1 MTAAGAFGSAG
12 AGGSAGTTS
21 AQFLQR
27 LRRKPVIGGIKQ
39 GTDLRRPLDAG
50 IEVFFALTGTI
61 FDLERT
67 ATRVREAGR
76 LILAHIDLLEGV
88 GRDAPGIRFLA
99 RQIGVHGILS
109 TRNTLVR
116 AAKEEGLLAVQRL
129 FLLDSEALHTGLA
142 SAARGAPDAIEILP
156 GLVIP
161 QVIHRLPVR
170 QLPPLIA
177 GGLVET
183 PEEVRQILASGIL
196 AVSTSCEEL
205 WDYRIGTR

>member
-1 MTAAGAFGSAG
+1 MQEAS
-12 AGGSAGTTS
+12 
-21 AQFLQR
+21 L
-27 LRRKPVIGGIKQ
+27 LRALRKKPVIGGLKQ
-39 GTDLRRPLDAG
+39 GVELGRAMAAG

-61 FDLERT
+61 FDLEAT

-88 GRDAPGIRFLA
+88 GRDASGIRFLA
-99 RQIGVHGILS
+99 RNLGVHGILS
-109 TRNTLVR
+109 TRSALVR

-142 SAARGAPDAIEILP
+142 VAARSAPDAIEVLP
-156 GLVIP
+156 ALVLP

-170 QLPPLIA
+170 QLPPLIG

-183 PEEVRQILASGIL
+183 REELAAVL
-196 AVSTSCEEL
+196 ACGAVGVSTSCEEL
-205 WDYRIGTR
+205 WNFPGVGR